1 MAHAQQDVV
10 RLTRLVRLCFN
21 QMKMVGDALH
31 ADLGIPAA
39 LRAVLES
46 LTESGPRT
54 VPQIAAAKSVS
65 RQHIQ
70 KIADALIAAG
80 HARTLENPAHRR
92 SPLIAATAK
101 GRKAFAQMKKR
112 EQRIFAEL
120 ATRLAGKNIAA
131 AIAALEGLSAVLA
144 DEISRQD

>member
-21 QMKMVGDALH
+21 RMKTLGDALH

-39 LRAVLES
+39 LRAVLET
-46 LTESGPRT
+46 LIDDGPQT
-54 VPQIAAAKSVS
+54 VPQVAAAKSVS

-80 HARTLENPAHRR
+80 HVETLDNPAHRR
-92 SPLIAATAK
+92 SSFIAATAK
-101 GRKAFAQMKKR
+101 GRKTFAQMKRR